1 MTYERINWTRW
12 QQFFAARGDRRLPSL
27 MDSNPYTDVPDS
39 VAKSL
44 AIFQLG
50 ESGGGTIVEQARN
63 SRIKEIDDEYAHAL
77 ELFVNEEHRH
87 AELLAIC
94 VRNLGGSLIS
104 KNWTAS
110 LFVFARRLIGLRLK
124 VLVLLVAEIV
134 GICYYQLLASRLPAG
149 RLRSLLAQIVTD
161 EQSHLRFHCSFL
173 RTQTKTRWRRLLFVS
188 AWRVTTIAAAVAV
201 FIDHRVAMR
210 DLNLTPGIVWR
221 RWMSY
226 SRLAEGLVTN
236 RWPATVNEPRFEEDD
251 RSTDDSMQTRPEP
264 HYQPRALRSVSS

>member
-1 MTYERINWTRW
+1 MAYESIDWTRW
-12 QQFFAARGDRRLPSL
+12 RKFFANRSDRQLPTL
-27 MDSNPYTDVPDS
+27 FDPANYTDVPDS

-63 SRIKEIDDEYAHAL
+63 SEIHGIDDEYAAAL
-77 ELFVNEEHRH
+77 DLFVNEEHRH

-161 EQSHLRFHCSFL
+161 EQSHLRFHCGFL
-173 RTQTKTRWRRLLFVS
+173 RMQTRTWWRRLLFVGV
-188 AWRVTTIAAAVAV
+188 WRLTTIAAAVAV
-201 FIDHRVAMR
+201 FIDHRAAMR
-210 DLNLTPGIVWR
+210 DLGLTPGIVWQ

-226 SRLAEGLVTN
+226 SRFAEELVTK
-236 RWPATVNEPRFEEDD
+236 
-251 RSTDDSMQTRPEP
+251 TRPPTVADLVAREECQRLDSAAQMEFNP
-264 HYQPRALRSVSS
+264 LSFAEDRPN

>member
-1 MTYERINWTRW
+1 MTGERVNWVRW
-12 QQFFAARGDRRLPSL
+12 KRFFAARSDRRLPTL
-27 MDSNPYTDVPDS
+27 FDPGDYTDVPDS

-50 ESGGGTIVEQARN
+50 ESGGGTIVEQAIN
-63 SRIKEIDDEYAHAL
+63 SGVRGIDDDYVQAL
-77 ELFVNEEHRH
+77 SMFVEEEHRH

-149 RLRSLLAQIVTD
+149 RLRSLLSQIVTD
-161 EQSHLRFHCSFL
+161 EHSHLTFHCSFL
-173 RTQTKTRWRRLLFVS
+173 RTQTKTRWRRLLFMGV
-188 AWRVTTIAAAVAV
+188 WRLTMFAAAVAV
-201 FIDHRVAMR
+201 FIDHRAALR
-210 DLNLTPGIVWR
+210 DLNLSPGLVWQ
-221 RWMSY
+221 RWMSF
-226 SRLAEGLVTN
+226 SRLAENLVTN
-236 RWPATVNEPRFEEDD
+236 RQLPAVVDLVIREECGRPGRPVQIKFNALFFADD
-251 RSTDDSMQTRPEP
+251 RPS
-264 HYQPRALRSVSS
+264 

>member
-1 MTYERINWTRW
+1 MTYEDVNWTRW
-12 QQFFAARGDRRLPSL
+12 QRFFRARSERQLPTL
-27 MDSNPYTDVPDS
+27 FDPVDYTEVPES
-39 VAKSL
+39 VARSL

-63 SRIKEIDDEYAHAL
+63 SDIDGIDEEYVAAL

-124 VLVLLVAEIV
+124 VLVLLVAEVV

-161 EQSHLRFHCSFL
+161 EHSHLRFHCCFL
-173 RTQTKTRWRRLLFVS
+173 QTQTRTWWRRLLFTGV
-188 AWRVTTIAAAVAV
+188 WRSTVIAAAVV
-201 FIDHRVAMR
+201 VYLDHRAAMR
-210 DLNLTPGIVWR
+210 DLKLSPGTVWR
-221 RWMSY
+221 LWMSF
-226 SRLAEGLVTN
+226 SRLAEDLVANRHPSVADDMVIREEGSQPGGTAQIGLN
-236 RWPATVNEPRFEEDD
+236 ALSLAED
-251 RSTDDSMQTRPEP
+251 
-264 HYQPRALRSVSS
+264 QPS

>member
-1 MTYERINWTRW
+1 MTYADVNWARW
-12 QQFFAARGDRRLPSL
+12 QRFFKARSDRQLPTLS
-27 MDSNPYTDVPDS
+27 DPVDYAEVPES

-63 SRIKEIDDEYAHAL
+63 SGIDGIDDEYVAAL
-77 ELFVNEEHRH
+77 ELFVSEEHRH

-124 VLVLLVAEIV
+124 VLVLLVAEVV

-161 EQSHLRFHCSFL
+161 EHSHLRFHSSFL
-173 RTQTKTRWRRLLFVS
+173 KTQTQTWWRRLIFTG
-188 AWRVTTIAAAVAV
+188 AWRAATVAAAVV
-201 FIDHRVAMR
+201 VYLDHRAAMR
-210 DLNLTPGIVWR
+210 DLGLSPATVWR
-221 RWMSY
+221 RWMSF
-226 SRLAEGLVTN
+226 SRFAEHLVTGRRPSATINTVIREESREPDSTVQIKFNALSLAE
-236 RWPATVNEPRFEEDD
+236 D
-251 RSTDDSMQTRPEP
+251 RPS
-264 HYQPRALRSVSS
+264 